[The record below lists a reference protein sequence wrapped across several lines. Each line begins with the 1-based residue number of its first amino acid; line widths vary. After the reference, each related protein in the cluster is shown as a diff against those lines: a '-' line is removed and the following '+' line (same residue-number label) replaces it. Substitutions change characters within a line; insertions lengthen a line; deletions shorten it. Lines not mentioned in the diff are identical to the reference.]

1 MSILNIALYGV
12 SLARDKMGWR
22 NEKLLQRCSNMTEIQ
37 ETADGDD
44 ELKVAIQ
51 SSLEKVIGLIQDRFE
66 KLSLKEQKFKIL
78 EAV

>member
-12 SLARDKMGWR
+12 SLARDKMGSH
-22 NEKLLQRCSNMTEIQ
+22 NEKLLQRCSNMMEIH
-37 ETADGDD
+37 ETADRDE

-51 SSLEKVIGLIQDRFE
+51 SSLKKVIGLIQDRFE
-66 KLSLKEQKFKIL
+66 KLSLKEQKFRIF

>member
-12 SLARDKMGWR
+12 SLARDNMGSH
-22 NEKLLQRCSNMTEIQ
+22 NEKLLQRRSNMMEIH
-37 ETADGDD
+37 ETADRDE

-51 SSLEKVIGLIQDRFE
+51 SSLKKVIGLIQDRFE
-66 KLSLKEQKFKIL
+66 KLSLKEQKFRIF